1 MAVTTEILPLLGELL
16 TEMGHAPEPEAD
28 LGAITFTQLG
38 LDSLELLEFLMLV
51 DERTGI
57 EITTDTTN
65 FDTTLA
71 QLAEQISQLS
81 A

>member
-16 TEMGHAPEPEAD
+16 TEMGHVPEAD
-28 LGAITFTQLG
+28 ADLGSITFAQLG

-51 DERTGI
+51 DERTGV
-57 EITTDTTN
+57 EITTDTAN
-65 FDTTLA
+65 FDTTLS
-71 QLAEQISQLS
+71 QMAEQISQQS

>member
-1 MAVTTEILPLLGELL
+1 T
-16 TEMGHAPEPEAD
+16 D
-28 LGAITFTQLG
+28 LGSITFTQLG

-51 DERTGI
+51 DERTGV
-57 EITTDTTN
+57 EITTDTAN

-71 QLAEQISQLS
+71 QLAEQINQQS